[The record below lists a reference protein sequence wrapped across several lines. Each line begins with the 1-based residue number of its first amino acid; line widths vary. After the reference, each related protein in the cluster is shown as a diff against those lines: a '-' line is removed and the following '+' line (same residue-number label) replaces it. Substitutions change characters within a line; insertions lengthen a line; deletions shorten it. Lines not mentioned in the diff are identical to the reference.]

1 MHTILLLCVLEFEE
15 AEMKKVLGN
24 EPLLPKLS
32 QTERNNIMHL
42 IQFNKDKLLV

>member
-1 MHTILLLCVLEFEE
+1 MHTFSLLCVLEFEE
-15 AEMKKVLGN
+15 VELKKVFGN